1 MTTNVHQILVLA
13 PRGRDAE
20 LMVSLLARHGLN
32 AVVCVDADA
41 LLAQIGDD
49 ASCALITQEALDS
62 RLQLRL
68 AQALSAQPPWSD
80 FPLIALVNAQTSDAS
95 QVLALEIGNVAV
107 LERPLAPHTLLSA
120 VRSALR
126 ARRRQHEARAA
137 IQQRDQFL
145 AMLGHEL
152 RNPLSAIV
160 LAAQLARNDTE
171 RQQLAKRLTMIERQ
185 SHVLGR
191 LVDDLLDV
199 ARVTTG
205 KVRLRKEAVDVD
217 ETIRGCIATLADRAT
232 KQGITLKL
240 VETSGAVIEGDTVRI
255 EQVINNVVTNAIKY
269 SQRERSVFISSA
281 IEGTHC
287 IIRIRD
293 EGIGI
298 APEMQKRVFELFAQ
312 ADSSLERSDGG
323 MGIGLTLVDRLVRLH
338 GGRVEVHSEG
348 IGQGSELVVRIP
360 VGTPPSGS
368 QVLQIAPARKPPD
381 ALRIVLV
388 EDNADLRDLTSDL
401 LQMLGCAVE
410 VAVDG
415 RQGLD
420 TIVASKP
427 DLALVDIGL
436 PILDGF
442 EVARGVREQLGT
454 GIWLVAVSGYGLDR
468 DREQSKQAGFDRHLT
483 KPLDTK
489 TLRELIEQ
497 AKVEVHRADRPAR
510 PAEH

>member
-1 MTTNVHQILVLA
+1 VNLDGQQILVLA

-20 LMVSLLARHGLN
+20 LMVALLAKRGLT
-32 AVVCVDADA
+32 AVVCPDADA
-41 LLAQIGDD
+41 LLAQIGDE
-49 ASCALITQEALDS
+49 AGCAVLTQEALDS

-68 AQALSAQPPWSD
+68 AQTLATQAPWSD
-80 FPLIALVNAQTSDAS
+80 FPLIALVNAQSADAS
-95 QVLALEIGNVAV
+95 NILALELGNVTV

-126 ARRRQHEARAA
+126 GRRRQYEARAA

-152 RNPLSAIV
+152 RNPLGAIV
-160 LAAQLARNDTE
+160 LAAQLARDDAD
-171 RQQLAKRLTMIERQ
+171 RAQVIKRLAMIERQ

-205 KVRLRKEAVDVD
+205 KVTLRREAVDID
-217 ETIRGCIATLADRAT
+217 DTLRGCITALTDRAANH
-232 KQGITLKL
+232 GITLVL
-240 VETSGAVIEGDTVRI
+240 SGASGAVIEGDTVRI
-255 EQVINNVVTNAIKY
+255 EQIINNLLANAIKY
-269 SQRERSVFISSA
+269 SQAQRHVYVSS
-281 IEGTHC
+281 EVDGTDC
-287 IIRIRD
+287 VIRVRD

-312 ADSSLERSDGG
+312 ADSSLERSEGG

-348 IGQGSELVVRIP
+348 LGHGSELVVRIP
-360 VGTPPSGS
+360 IGRPPGHAQS
-368 QVLQIAPARKPPD
+368 LHAAAAPESE
-381 ALRIVLV
+381 ALRVVVV

-401 LQMLGCAVE
+401 LQVLGCDVE
-410 VAVDG
+410 LATDG
-415 RQGLD
+415 REGLD
-420 TIVASKP
+420 TILRSKP

-436 PILDGF
+436 PELDGF
-442 EVARGVREQLGT
+442 EVAREVRAQLGT
-454 GIWLVAVSGYGLDR
+454 TICLVAVSGYGLDR
-468 DREQSKQAGFDRHLT
+468 DREQSRQAGFDRHVT

-489 TLRELIEQ
+489 TLREVIAQ
-497 AKVEVHRADRPAR
+497 AKTEIPGAVR
-510 PAEH
+510 